1 MKLTQLLLVTAAVA
15 LLGVAACNRPEAR
28 DNARV
33 AAAEVKQVAGR
44 AGEKLADSWLAT
56 KIQAQYFA
64 DDDIKARNILV
75 SARDGVVTLKGR
87 VDSPDAHDQAL
98 QIARN
103 TDGVVQV
110 NDQLTTGA
118 EPAARAASRAAAPA
132 NTPVATSGIT
142 PSAAAPF
149 ADRLNDSGITA
160 SVQSKYFL
168 DPNIKARRI
177 EVDTRQGVVTLRG
190 EVASD
195 DERAQALILA
205 RTTEGVERV
214 EDALTVNAGL
224 VQPLP
229 SAQLGIAAPQAA
241 APGSASAAVPSAGV
255 PPTPPNP
262 AQAADATLTTELESK
277 IAADNLFKSAALD
290 ITAKDGVVLLE
301 GTVPSAAAKQ
311 RALKVVRETKGVLQ
325 VVDRLKVGRSK

>member
-1 MKLTQLLLVTAAVA
+1 MKSPQLVLVTAAVV
-15 LLGVAACNRPEAR
+15 LLGTTACDRPETR

-64 DDDIKARNILV
+64 DDDVKARNILV

-87 VDSPDAHDQAL
+87 VDGPNAHDQAL

-110 NDQLTTGA
+110 NDQLTMGAESAPRADSRAA
-118 EPAARAASRAAAPA
+118 EPAHE
-132 NTPVATSGIT
+132 PVATSGMT
-142 PSAAAPF
+142 PSAAAPI
-149 ADRLNDSGITA
+149 AERLNDSGVTA
-160 SVQSKYFL
+160 SIQSKYFV

-205 RTTEGVERV
+205 RTTEGVQRV

-229 SAQLGIAAPQAA
+229 SAQLGIAAPQAG
-241 APGSASAAVPSAGV
+241 APGSASAAVPSA
-255 PPTPPNP
+255 TPNP
-262 AQAADATLTTELESK
+262 AQAQDAALTTQLESK
-277 IAADNLFKSAALD
+277 FAADNLFKSAALD

-325 VVDRLKVGRSK
+325 VVDRLKVGRAR